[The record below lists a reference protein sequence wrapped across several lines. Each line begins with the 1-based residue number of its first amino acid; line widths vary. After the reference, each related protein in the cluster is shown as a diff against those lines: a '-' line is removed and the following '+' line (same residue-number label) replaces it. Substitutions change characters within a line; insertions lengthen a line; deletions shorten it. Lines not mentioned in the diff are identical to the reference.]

1 MISHKPADSKS
12 AGLYT
17 FSIDGSSVSPQNY
30 DTESGS
36 VIIKLKPSYLDT
48 LAPGEHI
55 LKVLFDDGVTTTKFN
70 IVAENVETVVVKKE
84 TNKEVVEKEAKTAKT
99 AKTGDAIPMM
109 ICIIVMIISAAAAV
123 MILIK
128 KNKLAFR
135 K

>member
-17 FSIDGSSVSPQNY
+17 FSIDGSSVLPQNY

-48 LAPGEHI
+48 LTPGEHT
-55 LKVLFDDGVTTTKFN
+55 LKVLFDDGVTTTKFS
-70 IVAENVETVVVKKE
+70 IVAENEETVVVKKE
-84 TNKEVVEKEAKTAKT
+84 AKKAKT
-99 AKTGDAIPMM
+99 AKTGDATPMM